1 VCIHFLHCHNLRRW
15 GLVDHR
21 QQLHPPL
28 LELGTAEPSY
38 TVTAGHVLLQ
48 HLSLQQPLVEGVVR
62 QGVVGGLREQERGDE
77 GRDMQDR
84 EPGQ

>member
-1 VCIHFLHCHNLRRW
+1 MYCCSTCREGAHT
-15 GLVDHR
+15 D
-21 QQLHPPL
+21 
-28 LELGTAEPSY
+28 GTAELAVSY
-38 TVTAGHVLLQ
+38 
-48 HLSLQQPLVEGVVR
+48 LSLQQPLVEGVVR